1 MMRAHH
7 VPAMLGLVPVHVK
20 NGGSFPDFLGKI
32 IWKVIGKTGVFENPT
47 GLQRLRGRWQAVR
60 RLDIVSEVLH
70 GVPLAIILGDQ
81 HRLILVLGYQS
92 LIPNDYQ
99 YGFTWQG

>member
-20 NGGSFPDFLGKI
+20 NGGSFPDLLGKI
-32 IWKVIGKTGVFENPT
+32 IWKVIGKVLEFLKIPL
-47 GLQRLRGRWQAVR
+47 GLPRLRGRWQAVR

-70 GVPLAIILGDQ
+70 GFFIDHPRGSTSPDFGV
-81 HRLILVLGYQS
+81 RLPVF
-92 LIPNDYQ
+92 D
-99 YGFTWQG
+99 TK

>member
-32 IWKVIGKTGVFENPT
+32 IWKVIGKTGVFENPA

-70 GVPLAIILGDQ
+70 GVPLAIILGGC
-81 HRLILVLGYQS
+81 IG
-92 LIPNDYQ
+92 
-99 YGFTWQG
+99 QGSAASYAA

>member
-20 NGGSFPDFLGKI
+20 NGGSFPDLLGKI
-32 IWKVIGKTGVFENPT
+32 IWTVIGKTGAFENPT

-70 GVPLAIILGDQ
+70 GVPIGIDHPRGSTSHDFGV
-81 HRLILVLGYQS
+81 RLPVF
-92 LIPNDYQ
+92 D
-99 YGFTWQG
+99 TK